1 MIQLFLKYN
10 RAMAKKADSD
20 IEYAPSFSAILNAL
34 SDPTRRQIVYRL
46 SQQPGL
52 CNSFGDLGSKTK
64 LSYHFAELRHAGLT
78 RTEKQGTWRLM
89 HLRLAE
95 VEKLYPGLLQSVLKG
110 AAGEQPAPDE
120 GVASAGFKS
129 EDEECCSA
137 PERGSKKILLR
148 VQGDFGVSE

>member
-1 MIQLFLKYN
+1 MG
-10 RAMAKKADSD
+10 KKADSD
-20 IEYAPSFSAILNAL
+20 IEYPPTFSAMLDAL

-89 HLRLAE
+89 HLRLEE
-95 VEKLYPGLLQSVLKG
+95 VERLYPGLLSAVLKG
-110 AAGEQPAPDE
+110 AAEEQPRRDDGEAPGRFQGEDE
-120 GVASAGFKS
+120 GCNS
-129 EDEECCSA
+129 
-137 PERGSKKILLR
+137 
-148 VQGDFGVSE
+148 VSG

>member
-1 MIQLFLKYN
+1 
-10 RAMAKKADSD
+10 MAKQADSD
-20 IEYAPSFSAILNAL
+20 IEYPPSFSAILNAL

-46 SQQPGL
+46 SREPGL

-95 VEKLYPGLLQSVLKG
+95 IEQLYPGLLTAVLKG
-110 AAGEQPAPDE
+110 AAEEKPTRDQASAP
-120 GVASAGFKS
+120 AGFKA
-129 EDEECCSA
+129 EEVEGCSI
-137 PERGSKKILLR
+137 PTPRKTLPKR
-148 VQGDFGVSE
+148 T

>member
-1 MIQLFLKYN
+1 
-10 RAMAKKADSD
+10 MAKTPDSD
-20 IEYAPSFSAILNAL
+20 IEYPPSFSAILNAL

-46 SQQPGL
+46 FQQPGL

-95 VEKLYPGLLQSVLKG
+95 IEELYPGLLAAVLKG
-110 AAGEQPAPDE
+110 AAAEKSARDDRTVP
-120 GVASAGFKS
+120 AGF
-129 EDEECCSA
+129 EDEDCCSIPA
-137 PERGSKKILLR
+137 RG
-148 VQGDFGVSE
+148 QN

>member
-1 MIQLFLKYN
+1 
-10 RAMAKKADSD
+10 MAKRADSD
-20 IEYAPSFSAILNAL
+20 IEYAPSFAAILNAL

-78 RTEKQGTWRLM
+78 RTERQGTWRLM

-95 VEKLYPGLLQSVLKG
+95 VENLYPGLLTAVLQG
-110 AAGEQPAPDE
+110 AAEEQSTRDRKPAPKDFVP
-120 GVASAGFKS
+120 G
-129 EDEECCSA
+129 EDECCSVSRPRNRKARKTSAKTTA
-137 PERGSKKILLR
+137 PSDTRGR
-148 VQGDFGVSE
+148 